1 MINDEVNRYR
11 AEMLDYFHA
20 KQIDKV
26 PSSSSNQY
34 HTTSLSRTTYELE
47 GYESNDSN
55 FTQQISIDESPVSP
69 ETKTTSD
76 EKSNVKSDLYDQEQS
91 QTFFTEVQISPR
103 EPMSIPFAEAFRI
116 PPNLRNN
123 IVLKYI
129 LFF

>member
-103 EPMSIPFAEAFRI
+103 EAFRI

-123 IVLKYI
+123 IVLKYF